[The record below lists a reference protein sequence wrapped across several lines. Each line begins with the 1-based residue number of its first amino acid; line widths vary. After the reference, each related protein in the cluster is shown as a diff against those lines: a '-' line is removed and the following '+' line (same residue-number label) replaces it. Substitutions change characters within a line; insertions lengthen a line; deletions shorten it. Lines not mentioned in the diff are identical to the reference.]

1 MGLSDNRCWV
11 KVHHSR
17 SGEVVVAICDSE
29 LVGRKLTIPGGAKVD
44 VSRAFYCGILVE
56 SDELEKYI
64 RQGTIINILGK
75 RGVEAAIKAGFARRE
90 AVIHIDGIPHVQ
102 IFL

>member
-1 MGLSDNRCWV
+1 M
-11 KVHHSR
+11 
-17 SGEVVVAICDSE
+17 AICDSE